1 MKNLSNHLFSILKSC
16 LSQVTRGPQSLLFLA
31 AAALAAR
38 WLGTAAVILIIP
50 LILLIFVPFSPRNRQ
65 PVTLARTADIRQ
77 RDMQTEIDR
86 TLIATRKS
94 GTGLACIMI
103 AVHDPADIRDPVKY
117 PAPDLLGTVSLDRLA
132 SVLRPQDQLFNLM
145 NGQVG
150 VVVAPL
156 SQPGIASVLR
166 VVERLRITLQAPVQ
180 LGSETIRPSVS
191 IGVCLDSDAPN
202 RSGRALC
209 DAAMMAL
216 TQAGRMGVSRLQI
229 YASQPQAGPVL
240 SQRISA
246 RNVTATAPGL
256 DDVRSHP
263 VSTGINPEES
273 RAPPRS
279 SGQD

>member
-1 MKNLSNHLFSILKSC
+1 MKNISNNLFSILKSG
-16 LSQVTRGPQSLLFLA
+16 LVQITRGPQSLLFLA

-50 LILLIFVPFSPRNRQ
+50 LVLLIFVPISTRNQR
-65 PVTLARTADIRQ
+65 PERLTRMAGTRQ

-103 AVHDPADIRDPVKY
+103 AVHDPAGLHDPVNH
-117 PAPDLLGTVSLDRLA
+117 AALDQFAALSLDRLA
-132 SVLRPQDQLFNLM
+132 SALRPQDQLFDLM

-156 SQPGIASVLR
+156 SRPGIEPVLR
-166 VVERLRITLQAPVQ
+166 LAERLRITLQAPVQ

-216 TQAGRMGVSRLQI
+216 VQAGRNGVGGLHVYS
-229 YASQPQAGPVL
+229 SQPQPERTPL
-240 SQRISA
+240 PWISA
-246 RNVTATAPGL
+246 RNATEAEHGMV
-256 DDVRSHP
+256 DVRPHP
-263 VSTGINPEES
+263 QPIGIDPKKPP
-273 RAPPRS
+273 ATPRS
-279 SGQD
+279 FGQG